1 MSGLVSNTSVTISD
15 AMFLSHMDG
24 IAQERGRIVEDLKSV
39 LRKRKE
45 AAGNGPFS
53 PTMSIEEF
61 IEIVYGKFGN
71 K

>member
-1 MSGLVSNTSVTISD
+1 
-15 AMFLSHMDG
+15 MFLSHMNG
-24 IAQERGRIVEDLKSV
+24 VAGERERIVEDLKAV

-61 IEIVYGKFGN
+61 IEIVYHAVGDK
-71 K
+71 

>member
-1 MSGLVSNTSVTISD
+1 
-15 AMFLSHMDG
+15 MDG

>member
-1 MSGLVSNTSVTISD
+1 MSNTEVTLSD
-15 AMFLSHMDG
+15 AMFLSHMNG
-24 IAQERGRIVEDLKSV
+24 VVQERDRIVADLKAV

-61 IEIVYGKFGN
+61 IEIVYASVGN
-71 K
+71 Q